1 MPETPERNICR
12 GHEKNRTLLSEDF
25 PPHRLTH
32 GIRRCKIRLARYD
45 RATDFVCFAIP
56 FCAASGRCGG
66 KGGTRVQELIERYL
80 ANVAR
85 CAVLNRP
92 TFEPGLSDDELL
104 EGIQQNAK
112 EVHELILENNEILDS
127 FLLGRDPAEI
137 TDEEIHDL
145 SAFADKLFLYNHS
158 IDDGT
163 AFRIHQL
170 LLEVATLRGDRD
182 MRIREL
188 YYVGITLQYMKISC
202 NDLNLFALLGEVRA
216 AFDEAASY
224 MDVYEEI
231 ESEQTR
237 SFIVRS
243 LANRKL
249 GLERTHR
256 TWAEYEKLF
265 TEAMNVITSPK
276 YREMNPNLPWDAF
289 EYSMHAD
296 RAGLVDA
303 LRFSDDPEHARQVLE
318 SAQYVY
324 DHTEE
329 HDRNNNR
336 FTSSRVSYIYTAAR
350 YHAGE
355 ITLHELLSTLYELY
369 ENADWSDYSDRG
381 LVFNVNVPCYIQYY
395 TGRLPRG
402 ERAIWRAKRK
412 EVFAKVSEYLA
423 RMNANEYMFLLNNNV
438 QEIVALRAQGDSSF
452 RKHKLEYILSCHRP
466 TYVHSNS
473 VAWLAGQLAW
483 RMTEVDPEALI
494 GVMRTRNADEVRA
507 RAREIARHAYD
518 CALYHDM
525 GKNML
530 LSAVSLYHRRLI
542 DLEFGNIKQ
551 HPMFGARLLRMCG
564 AGRDAQQVALYH
576 HLFYDGSGGYPR
588 DCKSCTA
595 SARPLIG
602 ITSVADSLDAGT
614 DNIGRCYA
622 AVKSFDTLVSELRAG
637 SGTRYDP
644 AVVALFDDEPFFER
658 MRDGLASV
666 RRDIYC
672 HAYRISEDATGVDG
686 IL

>member
-1 MPETPERNICR
+1 M
-12 GHEKNRTLLSEDF
+12 
-25 PPHRLTH
+25 
-32 GIRRCKIRLARYD
+32 
-45 RATDFVCFAIP
+45 
-56 FCAASGRCGG
+56 
-66 KGGTRVQELIERYL
+66 QELIERYL

-92 TFEPGLSDDELL
+92 TFEPGLSDNELL
-104 EGIQQNAK
+104 EGIQRNAQ
-112 EVHELILENNEILDS
+112 EVHELILENNEILDR
-127 FLLGRDPAEI
+127 FLLGRNPAEI
-137 TDEEIHDL
+137 TDEEISDL
-145 SAFADKLFLYNHS
+145 SAFADRLFLYNHS

-170 LLEVATLRGDRD
+170 LLDVATLRGDRD

-202 NDLNLFALLGEVRA
+202 NGLNLFALLGEVRA
-216 AFDEAASY
+216 AFDAAAKY

-231 ESEQTR
+231 ESEQSR

-249 GLERTHR
+249 GLERTSKS
-256 TWAEYEKLF
+256 WDEYERLF
-265 TEAMNVITSPK
+265 TEAMDVITSPK
-276 YREMNPNLPWDAF
+276 YRAMNPDLPWDAF

-303 LRFSDDPEHARQVLE
+303 LRYDDNPEHARQVLE
-318 SAQYVY
+318 SARYIF

-329 HDRNNNR
+329 HERNNNR
-336 FTSSRVSYIYTAAR
+336 FTSSNVYYFYAAAR

-369 ENADWSDYSDRG
+369 EQADWSDYSDRG
-381 LVFNVNVPCYIQYY
+381 LVFNVNVPSYIQYY
-395 TGRLPRG
+395 ISRLPRG
-402 ERAIWRAKRK
+402 EGAIWRAKRR

-423 RMNANEYMFLLNNNV
+423 RMNTNEYMFLLNTNV
-438 QEIVALRAQGDSSF
+438 QEIVALRAQGDRSF
-452 RKHKLEYILSCHRP
+452 REHKLEYILSCHRP
-466 TYVHSNS
+466 TYVHSQV

-483 RMTEVDPEALI
+483 RMTEVSPGALI
-494 GVMRTRNADEVRA
+494 GVMRTKKEEDVRA
-507 RAREIARHAYD
+507 RARDIAHHAYE

-542 DLEFGNIKQ
+542 DLEFGNIKW
-551 HPMFGARLLRMCG
+551 HPIFGARLLRMCG
-564 AGRDAQQVALYH
+564 AGKDAQQVALYH
-576 HLFYDGSGGYPR
+576 HLFYDGTGGYPR
-588 DCKSCTA
+588 DCKPCSA
-595 SARPLIG
+595 SARPLVG
-602 ITSVADSLDAGT
+602 IVAVADSLDAGP

-622 AVKSFDTLVSELRAG
+622 AVKTFETLVGELRAG

-644 AVVALFDDEPFFER
+644 AVVALFDDEAFAAR
-658 MRDGLASV
+658 ISDGLAV
-666 RRDIYC
+666 TRREIYC
-672 HAYRISEDATGVDG
+672 RAYRQSENATTGDGV
-686 IL
+686 L

>member
-1 MPETPERNICR
+1 M
-12 GHEKNRTLLSEDF
+12 
-25 PPHRLTH
+25 
-32 GIRRCKIRLARYD
+32 
-45 RATDFVCFAIP
+45 
-56 FCAASGRCGG
+56 
-66 KGGTRVQELIERYL
+66 QELIERYL

-92 TFEPGLSDDELL
+92 SFEPGLSDSELL
-104 EGIQQNAK
+104 EGIQQNAQ
-112 EVHELILENNEILDS
+112 EVHELILQNNEILDQ
-127 FLLGRDPAEI
+127 FLLGRNPAEI
-137 TDEEIHDL
+137 TDEEIREL
-145 SAFADKLFLYNHS
+145 SVFADRLFLYNHS

-163 AFRIHQL
+163 AFRIHSL

-202 NDLNLFALLGEVRA
+202 NDLNLFALLSEVRA
-216 AFDEAASY
+216 AFDEAAKY

-243 LANRKL
+243 LATRKL
-249 GLERTHR
+249 GLERTSKS
-256 TWAEYEKLF
+256 WDEYDKLF
-265 TEAMNVITSPK
+265 TEAMDVITSPK
-276 YREMNPNLPWDAF
+276 YRAMNPDLPWDAF

-296 RAGLVDA
+296 RAGLIDA
-303 LRFSDDPEHARQVLE
+303 LRFDDDPLRAQQVLF
-318 SAQYVY
+318 SARYIY
-324 DHTEE
+324 EHTEE
-329 HDRNNNR
+329 HERNNNR
-336 FTSSRVSYIYTAAR
+336 FTSSRVSYVYAAAR

-355 ITLHELLSTLYELY
+355 ITLHELLSTLYDLY
-369 ENADWSDYSDRG
+369 ERADWSDYSDKG

-402 ERAIWRAKRK
+402 ESAIWRAKRR

-438 QEIVALRAQGDSSF
+438 QEIVALRAPGDRSF
-452 RKHKLEYILSCHRP
+452 REHKLEYILSCHRP
-466 TYVHSNS
+466 TYVHSNV

-483 RMTEVDPEALI
+483 RMTEVSPGALT
-494 GVMRTRNADEVRA
+494 GVLGTKDENAVRA
-507 RAREIARHAYD
+507 QAREIAQHAYE

-542 DLEFGNIKQ
+542 DLEFGNIKW
-551 HPMFGARLLRMCG
+551 HPIFGARLLRLCG
-564 AGRDAQQVALYH
+564 AGKDAQQVALYH
-576 HLFYDGSGGYPR
+576 HLFYDGKGGYPL
-588 DCKSCTA
+588 DCEPCSH
-595 SARPLIG
+595 SARPLVG
-602 ITSVADSLDAGT
+602 IVSVADSLDAGT

-622 AVKSFDTLVSELRAG
+622 AVKTFETLVDELRAG

-644 AVVALFDDEPFFER
+644 AVVALFDDEAFVAR
-658 MRDGLASV
+658 MRDGLTAT
-666 RRDIYC
+666 RREIYC
-672 HAYRISEDATGVDG
+672 RAYRLSEDATGTDG
-686 IL
+686 VL

>member
-1 MPETPERNICR
+1 MFDGRVFYAFRDTNAASSPV
-12 GHEKNRTLLSEDF
+12 
-25 PPHRLTH
+25 
-32 GIRRCKIRLARYD
+32 LARW
-45 RATDFVCFAIP
+45 
-56 FCAASGRCGG
+56 
-66 KGGTRVQELIERYL
+66 KGGIRVQELIERYL

-92 TFEPGLSDDELL
+92 TFEPGLSDNELL
-104 EGIQQNAK
+104 EAIQQNAR
-112 EVHELILENNEILDS
+112 EVHELILENNKILDS
-127 FLLGRDPAEI
+127 FLLGRNPAEI
-137 TDEEIHDL
+137 TDEDIRDL
-145 SAFADKLFLYNHS
+145 SAFADRLFLYNHS

-163 AFRIHQL
+163 AYRIHQL
-170 LLEVATLRGDRD
+170 LLEAATLRGDRD

-202 NDLNLFALLGEVRA
+202 NDLNLFALLSEVRA
-216 AFDEAASY
+216 AFDEAAAY

-231 ESEQTR
+231 ESEHTR

-256 TWAEYEKLF
+256 SWDEYEVLF
-265 TEAMNVITSPK
+265 AEAMDVITSPR
-276 YREMNPNLPWDAF
+276 YRAMNPELPWDAF

-303 LRFSDDPEHARQVLE
+303 LRFSDNPEHARQVLE
-318 SAQYVY
+318 SARYVY

-336 FTSSRVSYIYTAAR
+336 FTSSRVSYVYAAAR

-369 ENADWSDYSDRG
+369 KHADWSDYSDKG

-395 TGRLPRG
+395 TSRLPQG
-402 ERAIWRAKRK
+402 DRAVWRTRRQ
-412 EVFAKVSEYLA
+412 EVFAKVSEYLS
-423 RMNANEYMFLLNNNV
+423 RLNANEYMFLLNNNV
-438 QEIVALRAQGDSSF
+438 QEIVALRAQGDSAF
-452 RKHKLEYILSCHRP
+452 RKHKLEYILSCHKP
-466 TYVHSNS
+466 TYVHSNA
-473 VAWLAGQLAW
+473 VAWLAGHLAW
-483 RMTEVDPEALI
+483 RMTQVDPDALI
-494 GVMRTRNADEVRA
+494 GVKNTKSAQDVRVQ
-507 RAREIARHAYD
+507 AREIAQHAYD

-551 HPMFGARLLRMCG
+551 HPMFGARLLHMCG

-576 HLFYDGSGGYPR
+576 HLYYDGKGGYPQ
-588 DCKSCTA
+588 DCEPCTA

-602 ITSVADSLDAGT
+602 ITAVADSLDAGT

-622 AVKSFDTLVSELRAG
+622 AVKSFDTLVDELRAG

-644 AVVALFDDEPFFER
+644 AVVALFDDPDFFAR
-658 MRDGLASV
+658 MKDGLSSV

-672 HAYRISEDATGVDG
+672 HAYRNTDNAAGVDG
-686 IL
+686 VL